1 MKLISLGGVGGCNLA
16 FALRKLNQPT
26 YPYNWLITTQS
37 FVIDSFLKFEN
48 FFEIDEEYL
57 HGKQTLLNKN
67 KTAIMLH
74 DFKKFDKNEVTDKF
88 KRRYSRL
95 KDAMQSSEGVLFI
108 RAMEDLEAPMI
119 PNGKYDDIF
128 KREKD
133 EIHLWDKF
141 LNEQQNKF
149 NKEIKMLLLAHNEE
163 LVKPTNNP
171 NLFIEYVEK
180 IYGNRRQERPNVG
193 RIVKKIKE
201 YL

>member
-74 DFKKFDKNEVTDKF
+74 DFKKFDKIEVTDKF

-95 KDAMQSSEGVLFI
+95 KDAMQASEDVLFI
-108 RAMEDLEAPMI
+108 RAMEDIDAPMI

-128 KREKD
+128 KREED

-149 NKEIKMLLLAHNEE
+149 NKEIKMLLLAHNEK

-171 NLFIEYVEK
+171 NLFVKYVEK
-180 IYGNRRQERPNVG
+180 TYGNRRQERPNVG
-193 RIVKKIKE
+193 RIVKTIKE
-201 YL
+201 YI

>member
-67 KTAIMLH
+67 RTAIMLH

>member
-48 FFEIDEEYL
+48 FFEIDERYL
-57 HGKQTLLNKN
+57 HTNTTLLNKN

-74 DFKKFDKNEVTDKF
+74 DFKKFDKIVVTDKF
-88 KRRYSRL
+88 QRRYNRL
-95 KDAMQSSEGVLFI
+95 KDAMQSSEDVLFI
-108 RAMEDLEAPMI
+108 RAMDDLDVPMI
-119 PNGKYDDIF
+119 PRGAY
-128 KREKD
+128 D
-133 EIHLWDKF
+133 EIFNREEDNIQLWSEF
-141 LNEQQNKF
+141 LNRQQNKF
-149 NKEIKMLLLAHNEE
+149 DKEIKMLLLAHNEK
-163 LVKPTNNP
+163 LVKPTNNS
-171 NLFIEYVEK
+171 NLFVEYVEK
-180 IYGNRRQERPNVG
+180 TYGNRRQERPNVG

>member
-67 KTAIMLH
+67 RTAIMLH

-149 NKEIKMLLLAHNEE
+149 NKEIKMLLLAHNEK

-171 NLFIEYVEK
+171 NLFVEYVEK
-180 IYGNRRQERPNVG
+180 TYGNRRQERSNVG

-201 YL
+201 YI

>member
-48 FFEIDEEYL
+48 FFQIDKEYL
-57 HGKQTLLNKN
+57 HGKRTLLNKN

-95 KDAMQSSEGVLFI
+95 KDAMQASEDVLFI
-108 RAMEDLEAPMI
+108 RAMEDMEAPMI
-119 PNGKYDDIF
+119 PKGKYDDIF
-128 KREKD
+128 KREED
-133 EIHLWDKF
+133 EIQLWSGF
-141 LNEQQNKF
+141 LNQQQNKF
-149 NKEIKMLLLAHNEE
+149 NKEIKMLLLAHNEK

>member
-67 KTAIMLH
+67 RTAIMLH
-74 DFKKFDKNEVTDKF
+74 DFKKFDKKEVTDKF

-119 PNGKYDDIF
+119 PNGEYDDIF

-149 NKEIKMLLLAHNEE
+149 NKEIKMLLLAHNEK

-171 NLFIEYVEK
+171 NLFVEYVEK
-180 IYGNRRQERPNVG
+180 TYGNRRQERPNVG

>member
-26 YPYNWLITTQS
+26 YPYNWLISTQS

-48 FFEIDEEYL
+48 FFEIDEKYL

-95 KDAMQSSEGVLFI
+95 KDAMQASEGVLFI
-108 RAMEDLEAPMI
+108 RAMEDLEVPMI
-119 PNGKYDDIF
+119 PEGKYDDIF
-128 KREKD
+128 KREED
-133 EIHLWDKF
+133 QIQLWSEF
-141 LNEQQNKF
+141 LNQQQNKF
-149 NKEIKMLLLAHNEE
+149 NKEIKMLLLAHNEK
-163 LVKPTNNP
+163 LVKTTNNP
-171 NLFIEYVEK
+171 NLFVKYVEK
-180 IYGNRRQERPNVG
+180 TYGNRRQERPNVG
-193 RIVKKIKE
+193 RIVKTIKE